1 MNFWKKVLGKLNF
14 QTILIIVLVIIILL
28 MRECSG
34 GKTVTTPRVERD
46 TIVEYITITKET
58 PVYVPKVVK
67 VKVFNIDTFTVPIDT
82 TAILVDYYAEKYY
95 DDEQELDSLYLTIL
109 DTVSQNSILG
119 RQIKYT
125 LKYPVTTITVK
136 EYINQ
141 RELYYGVGLDVSTL
155 NYFGGELFYRT
166 KKSQGYGLGIG
177 INNKLA
183 PVVMG
188 RMYWKLGK

>member
-1 MNFWKKVLGKLNF
+1 MNFWKKVLEKLNF

-34 GKTVTTPRVERD
+34 NSTPTEPRIETKTVT
-46 TIVEYITITKET
+46 EYITVEKET
-58 PVYVPKVVK
+58 KVYVPKIIRIK
-67 VKVFNIDTFTVPIDT
+67 TIERDTFNTPIDT
-82 TAILVDYYAEKYY
+82 AAILADYYAEKYY
-95 DDEQELDSLYLTIL
+95 EDEQNLDSLYLVIL
-109 DTVSQNSILG
+109 DTLSENSITG

-125 LKYPVTTITVK
+125 LKYPVTTITIK

-141 RELYYGVGLDVSTL
+141 RELYYGVGLDVTSF
-155 NYFGGELFYRT
+155 NYLGGELFYRT

-177 INNKLA
+177 INNKLQ
-183 PVVMG
+183 PILMG

>member
-1 MNFWKKVLGKLNF
+1 MNFWKKVLEKLNF

-34 GKTVTTPRVERD
+34 SKTVTTPRIERD
-46 TIVEYITITKET
+46 TVVEYVTVEKVTE
-58 PVYVPKVVK
+58 VYVPKIVRIK
-67 VKVFNIDTFTVPIDT
+67 TIEIDTFTTPIDT
-82 TAILVDYYAEKYY
+82 AAILADYYAEKYY
-95 DDEQELDSLYLTIL
+95 DDEQDLDSLYLVIS
-109 DTVSQNSILG
+109 DTVTQNSIAG
-119 RQIKYT
+119 RQIRYT
-125 LKYPVTTITVK
+125 LKYPVQTITVK

-141 RELYYGVGLDVSTL
+141 RELYYGVGLDMSTL

-177 INNKLA
+177 INNKLN

-188 RMYWKLGK
+188 RIYWKLGK

>member
-1 MNFWKKVLGKLNF
+1 MNFWKKVLKKLNF

-34 GKTVTTPRVERD
+34 GKNVTTPRIERD
-46 TIVEYITITKET
+46 TIVEYVTVEKTTE
-58 PVYVPKVVK
+58 VYVPKIK
-67 VKVFNIDTFTVPIDT
+67 YITKIKIDTFNTPIDT
-82 TAILVDYYAEKYY
+82 AAVLADYYAEKYY
-95 DDEQELDSLYLTIL
+95 EDEQNLDSLYLVII
-109 DTVSQNSILG
+109 DTLSENSIIG

-125 LKYPVTTITVK
+125 LKYPVTTVTVK

-141 RELYYGVGLDVSTL
+141 RELYYGIGLDMSTL

-166 KKSQGYGLGIG
+166 KKSQGYGLGVG
-177 INNKLA
+177 INNKLQ

-188 RMYWKLGK
+188 RMYWKIGK

>member
-1 MNFWKKVLGKLNF
+1 
-14 QTILIIVLVIIILL
+14 

-34 GKTVTTPRVERD
+34 GKPSTTPRIERD
-46 TIVEYITITKET
+46 TTIEYVTVTKET
-58 PVYVPKVVK
+58 KVYVPKIKYVTK
-67 VKVFNIDTFTVPIDT
+67 VRIDSFPIPIDT
-82 TAILVDYYAEKYY
+82 AAILADYYAEKYY
-95 DDEQELDSLYLTIL
+95 DDEQELDSLYLIIS
-109 DTVSQNSILG
+109 DTVTQNSIVG
-119 RQIKYT
+119 RQIRYT
-125 LKYPVTTITVK
+125 LKYPTKTITVK

-141 RELYYGVGLDVSTL
+141 RELYYGIGLDVSTL

>member
-1 MNFWKKVLGKLNF
+1 MNFWKKVLEKLNF

-34 GKTVTTPRVERD
+34 GKTVTTPRIERD
-46 TIVEYITITKET
+46 TVVEYVTVTKET
-58 PVYVPKVVK
+58 KVYVPKIK
-67 VKVFNIDTFTVPIDT
+67 YIIKTRIDTFTTPIDT
-82 TAILVDYYAEKYY
+82 AAILADYYAEKYY
-95 DDEQELDSLYLTIL
+95 DDEQELDSLYLVIS
-109 DTVSQNSILG
+109 DTVTQNSIVG
-119 RQIKYT
+119 RQIRYT
-125 LKYPVTTITVK
+125 LKYPTTTITEK
-136 EYINQ
+136 IYINQ
-141 RELYYGVGLDVSTL
+141 RELYYGVGLDMSTL

-177 INNKLA
+177 INNKLN

>member
-1 MNFWKKVLGKLNF
+1 MNFWKKVLEKLNF

-34 GKTVTTPRVERD
+34 GKTVTTPRIERD
-46 TIVEYITITKET
+46 TVVEYVTVTKET
-58 PVYVPKVVK
+58 KVYVPKIVRIK
-67 VKVFNIDTFTVPIDT
+67 TIKIDTFTTPIDT
-82 TAILVDYYAEKYY
+82 AAILADYLAEKYY
-95 DDEQELDSLYLTIL
+95 DDEQDLDSLILTIS
-109 DTVSQNSILG
+109 DTVTQNSIVG
-119 RQIKYT
+119 RQIRYT
-125 LKYPVTTITVK
+125 LKYPTQTITLK

-177 INNKLA
+177 INNKLN
-183 PVVMG
+183 PVIMG
-188 RMYWKLGK
+188 RLYWKLGK